1 NYLKEVLS
9 DTLAVNVFGTQLE
22 VPETNYAEGKGHRLM
37 VSYLD
42 KKKENHFVT
51 VFQMVDGEKSPLP
64 LIHERNE
71 VGNVVYIGEHV
82 IVVTPQQQ
90 QIEEPFSFTVKNED
104 TTKVVLTGLK
114 EGRWKVLKRDAL
126 IEDVKIKREEN
137 AFYFEADPGR
147 YLIVPD

>member
-1 NYLKEVLS
+1 KREFCFLNLEREDVPAVIVLTDQMETKDEDIAKYWQINTHHLPEVKQDGFVLHNELGGRMGKTHVTMLTPDSQNYLKEVLS

-64 LIHERNE
+64 L
-71 VGNVVYIGEHV
+71 
-82 IVVTPQQQ
+82 
-90 QIEEPFSFTVKNED
+90 
-104 TTKVVLTGLK
+104 
-114 EGRWKVLKRDAL
+114 
-126 IEDVKIKREEN
+126 
-137 AFYFEADPGR
+137 
-147 YLIVPD
+147 